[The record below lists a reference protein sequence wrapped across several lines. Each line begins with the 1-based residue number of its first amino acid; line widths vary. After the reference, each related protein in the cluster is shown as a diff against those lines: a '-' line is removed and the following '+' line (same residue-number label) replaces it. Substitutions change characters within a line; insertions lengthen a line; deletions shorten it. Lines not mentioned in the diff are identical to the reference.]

1 MHLIPL
7 SFNKIMQSRAYT
19 VIILG
24 TDTKKF
30 AIYTE
35 PQVGHHIQLHLA
47 QVDQE
52 AKSHRTRPY
61 TYDLLDRVLKGLNV
75 KLIQVVISDVE
86 DTVYYARL
94 FAEQQMGD
102 EKVILE
108 IDARPSDCIT
118 LAIIHKIPLFCK
130 SDVFEKAVAIED

>member
-1 MHLIPL
+1 
-7 SFNKIMQSRAYT
+7 MQSRAYT

-24 TDTKKF
+24 TESKKF

-47 QVDQE
+47 Q
-52 AKSHRTRPY
+52 SHQARPY
-61 TYDLLDRVLKGLNV
+61 TYDLLARVLKGLNV
-75 KLIQVVISDVE
+75 KLLQVVINDIE

-94 FAEQQMGD
+94 FVEQQIGD
-102 EKVILE
+102 QKVILE

-130 SDVFEKAVAIED
+130 NEVLERAVAVED

>member
-1 MHLIPL
+1 MSQLIPL

-24 TDTKKF
+24 AENKKF

-35 PQVGHHIQLHLA
+35 PQVGLHIQLHLA
-47 QVDQE
+47 Q
-52 AKSHRTRPY
+52 SHHARPY
-61 TYDLLDRVLKGLNV
+61 TYDLLDRVLRGLNV

-94 FAEQQMGD
+94 FVEQQIGD
-102 EKVILE
+102 QKVILE

-130 SDVFEKAVAIED
+130 SEVLEKAVAVED

>member
-1 MHLIPL
+1 MSKLIPL
-7 SFNKIMQSRAYT
+7 TFNKIMQSRAYT

-47 QVDQE
+47 QG
-52 AKSHRTRPY
+52 HRTRPY

-86 DTVYYARL
+86 DTIYYARL
-94 FAEQQMGD
+94 FAEQQIGN
-102 EKVILE
+102 ETVILE

-118 LAIIHKIPLFCK
+118 LAIMHKIPLFCK
-130 SDVFEKAVAIED
+130 SDVLERAVAIED

>member
-1 MHLIPL
+1 MSRLIPL
-7 SFNKIMQSRAYT
+7 TFSKIMQSQAYT

-24 TDTKKF
+24 TDGKKF

-47 QVDQE
+47 QG
-52 AKSHRTRPY
+52 HRTRPY

-86 DTVYYARL
+86 DTIYYARL
-94 FAEQQMGD
+94 FAEQQIGD

-118 LAIIHKIPLFCK
+118 LAIIHKIPLYCK
-130 SDVFEKAVAIED
+130 SDVLERAVAIED

>member
-1 MHLIPL
+1 MSQLIPL

-24 TDTKKF
+24 TEQKKF

-47 QVDQE
+47 QG
-52 AKSHRTRPY
+52 HRARPY

-75 KLIQVVISDVE
+75 KLLQVVISNVE

-94 FAEQQMGD
+94 FAEQQIGD
-102 EKVILE
+102 QKTILE

-118 LAIIHKIPLFCK
+118 LALIHKIPLFCK
-130 SDVFEKAVAIED
+130 SEVLERAVAVED

>member
-1 MHLIPL
+1 MSQLIPL
-7 SFNKIMQSRAYT
+7 SFNKIMQSRTYT

-24 TDTKKF
+24 TEQKKF

-47 QVDQE
+47 QGQR
-52 AKSHRTRPY
+52 ARPY
-61 TYDLLDRVLKGLNV
+61 TYDLLDRVVKGLNV
-75 KLIQVVISDVE
+75 KLLQVVISDVE
-86 DTVYYARL
+86 DAIYYARL

-102 EKVILE
+102 EKTILE

-118 LAIIHKIPLFCK
+118 LAIIHKIPLYCTHE
-130 SDVFEKAVAIED
+130 VLERAVAVED